1 MLKYFIVIIELSIP
15 REKGQ
20 TSKRV
25 LNEMIL
31 QLNSER
37 KRKRKKN
44 EQETIQLTFL
54 NRAFAFTVGS
64 YIVLLIVVLLSDV
77 LPTEHV

>member
-37 KRKRKKN
+37 KRKRKK
-44 EQETIQLTFL
+44 
-54 NRAFAFTVGS
+54 
-64 YIVLLIVVLLSDV
+64 
-77 LPTEHV
+77 

>member
-1 MLKYFIVIIELSIP
+1 
-15 REKGQ
+15 
-20 TSKRV
+20 
-25 LNEMIL
+25 MIL

-37 KRKRKKN
+37 KRKRKN